1 MQLELHLLRQLRMLW
16 SSPLFWIAFAVFL
29 FWALGAYN
37 RLMRLRSAVVQ
48 SFGSFDAH
56 MVRLVALLGEFGAAQ
71 AVQRGSLL
79 ADAGAKELAAL
90 QGAVTQFSASLAV
103 ARARPLQGDAV
114 AALAAAREV
123 LRATWATALQKLL
136 ADPAQPTALTPAVDA
151 DTVAAPG
158 AVPVGLSVWQVRWEE
173 HAVQNE
179 QAIRVFN
186 EAVVQYNAAIAQ
198 FPASLLARVFGFKA
212 ARAL

>member
-1 MQLELHLLRQLRMLW
+1 MLW
-16 SSPLFWIAFAVFL
+16 SSPLFWIAFAIFL

-71 AVQRGSLL
+71 SVQRGSLL
-79 ADAGAKELAAL
+79 ADEDVQALAAL
-90 QGAVTQFSASLAV
+90 QGAVTQFSASLAM

-114 AALAAAREV
+114 AALSAAREV

-136 ADPAQPTALTPAVDA
+136 ADTAQPAALASAGDPG
-151 DTVAAPG
+151 VATG
-158 AVPVGLSVWQVRWEE
+158 STGSSPVVLSIWQVRWEE
-173 HAVQNE
+173 HTVQNE

-186 EAVVQYNAAIAQ
+186 EAVVQYNSAIAQ
-198 FPASLLARVFGFKA
+198 FPASLLAWVFGFTA

>member
-1 MQLELHLLRQLRMLW
+1 M
-16 SSPLFWIAFAVFL
+16 
-29 FWALGAYN
+29 
-37 RLMRLRSAVVQ
+37 
-48 SFGSFDAH
+48 
-56 MVRLVALLGEFGAAQ
+56 
-71 AVQRGSLL
+71 
-79 ADAGAKELAAL
+79 
-90 QGAVTQFSASLAV
+90 
-103 ARARPLQGDAV
+103 
-114 AALAAAREV
+114 AAAREV
-123 LRATWATALQKLL
+123 LRATWVTALQKLL

-151 DTVAAPG
+151 GTGAPG

-186 EAVVQYNAAIAQ
+186 EAVAQYNAAIAQ